1 MSTFA
6 AVAERITQ
14 PQAAS
19 DKTEH
24 DHGSLQIRANTLV
37 IGNSIYPV
45 ANISAIT
52 FSDLRNPVP
61 LFVWIMLGAGVLG
74 IVMGDTMA
82 LLGLALLAAAAWL
95 LYLNRTARSAADY
108 SLTIQMNSGRTA
120 VVMSDD
126 GNFLKAIALDL
137 YGVIEFERP
146 TNSTYNID
154 QSVRIDSMSGST
166 VGITGI
172 RGDIVNAVQRM

>member
-1 MSTFA
+1 MSTLA
-6 AVAERITQ
+6 AVAERIVQ
-14 PQAAS
+14 PQAPS

-24 DHGSLQIRANTLV
+24 DHGSLQLRANTLV

-45 ANISAIT
+45 ANISTIT

-74 IVMGDTMA
+74 IFMGDSMA
-82 LLGLALLAAAAWL
+82 LIGFLLVVGAITL
-95 LYLNRTARSAADY
+95 LYLNWKARSAADY
-108 SLTIQMNSGRTA
+108 ALTIQMNSGKAA
-120 VVMSDD
+120 VVMSND
-126 GNFLKAIALDL
+126 GSFLKAIALDL

-166 VGITGI
+166 LGITGI
-172 RGDIVNAVQRM
+172 QGDIVNAVLRM